1 MTVGATAT
9 AAGGLGIAFR
19 AAGLGFVGHSAAAL
33 VVGVV
38 LQAIAFHLAGRGR
51 RDAFTGVRAPAIRS
65 RPPRTSPDAPAASR
79 SQPTPAPA
87 SHGERV
93 RVAAHIVAPMAL
105 PPGSNATTTPA

>member
-1 MTVGATAT
+1 MTVGAAAT

-38 LQAIAFHLAGRGR
+38 LQAIAFRLAGRGR
-51 RDAFTGVRAPAIRS
+51 RDAFTGVRAPVT
-65 RPPRTSPDAPAASR
+65 RPRQNQTAPSAPSAPR
-79 SQPTPAPA
+79 SQPAPPPRP
-87 SHGERV
+87 ERV

-105 PPGSNATTTPA
+105 PPGSNATTNPA